1 MLFAFFKKRNVS
13 VITGMIVGTVIYCMS
28 IVWLLDL
35 GQFYAGGITGTSQLI
50 SVALAKIDIN
60 VSKTIFIALLNI
72 PLFIVGWKGVSK
84 RFAILSLGSVV
95 LQVITI
101 AILELLASKGFNP
114 FMTIIQNPDLT
125 PKSGG
130 LLTLSILGGLVCG
143 VGSGISLR
151 AGASTGGMDII
162 SQFVSFKKNISFIKF
177 SLFVDLGII
186 ILAGIIGSVEIA
198 VYTIIRLIITIL
210 VLDRIHTVYKYLR
223 VDIVTTEK
231 EAMRQA
237 LIGRFNHGV
246 TIFPAI
252 GGFTNQEK
260 WVFQTV
266 VSSYEAEEYKN
277 LAKKIDNKSFITYTD
292 VKQIYG
298 FFNRNVIT

>member
-1 MLFAFFKKRNVS
+1 MFAFFKKRNFRV
-13 VITGMIVGTVIYCMS
+13 VTGMIVGTIIYCMS

-35 GQFYAGGITGTSQLI
+35 GQFYAGGVTGVSQLI
-50 SVALAKIDIN
+50 SVALSKIDIHI
-60 VSKTIFIALLNI
+60 SKTIFISTLNI
-72 PLFIVGWKGVSK
+72 PLFIIGWRGVSR

-101 AILELLASKGFNP
+101 GILEFFASKGFNP
-114 FMTIIQNPDLT
+114 FISIIQNSDLSI
-125 PKSGG
+125 KQGG
-130 LLTLSILGGLVCG
+130 LLTLSILGGLLCG

-162 SQFVSFKKNISFIKF
+162 SQFVSFKKNIPFTKF

-186 ILAGIIGSVEIA
+186 FLSGFVGSIEIA
-198 VYTIIRLIITIL
+198 SYTIIRLIITVL

-223 VDIVTTEK
+223 VEIVTTEK
-231 EAMRQA
+231 EAMRLA

-246 TIFPAI
+246 TIIPAF
-252 GGFTNQEK
+252 GGFSNKEK
-260 WVFQTV
+260 WLLQAV

-277 LAKKIDNKSFITYTD
+277 IAMQVDKKSFITYTS

>member
-1 MLFAFFKKRNVS
+1 MFAFFKKRNVS
-13 VITGMIVGTVIYCMS
+13 VIAGMVVGTIIYCMS

-35 GQFYAGGITGTSQLI
+35 GEFYAGGVTGVSQLVT
-50 SVALAKIDIN
+50 VALAKININ
-60 VSKTIFIALLNI
+60 LSKSIFIAIFNI
-72 PLFIVGWKGVSK
+72 PLFIIGWKGVSK
-84 RFAILSLGSVV
+84 RFAILSLSSVL
-95 LQVITI
+95 LQIITI
-101 AILELLASKGFNP
+101 AILEYFASKGFNP
-114 FMTIIQNPDLT
+114 FLTIIQYPNQT

-130 LLTLSILGGLVCG
+130 LITLSILGGLLCG

-162 SQFVSFKKNISFIKF
+162 SQFVSFKKNIPFTKF

-186 ILAGIIGSVEIA
+186 VLAGFIGSIEIA
-198 VYTIIRLIITIL
+198 SYTIIRLIITIL

-231 EAMRQA
+231 EAMRMS
-237 LIGRFNHGV
+237 LISRFNHGV
-246 TIFPAI
+246 TIFPAV
-252 GGFTNQEK
+252 GGFSNQEK

-277 LAKKIDNKSFITYTD
+277 LAKQIDSKSFITYTA